1 MKPQDFNQLI
11 ADLLGAIYNEKTS
24 PVKTNPDYSWQDFD
38 VFTDESDREA
48 LEPGLRVTACVYE
61 SGNVGLTLNYT
72 PKADSD
78 TSKAVLAAY
87 KRLRAKNLCL
97 MAAERAQDSMRASL
111 EADQL
116 LNQAA
121 ALLGIPVAELEKTVN
136 VDGKEA

>member
-1 MKPQDFNQLI
+1 MKPQDFNLLLVS
-11 ADLLGAIYNEKTS
+11 LLGAIYNEKTS

-38 VFTDESDREA
+38 VFTDESDRDA

-61 SGNVGLTLNYT
+61 SGAVGLTLNFS
-72 PKADSD
+72 PKSESD
-78 TSKAVLAAY
+78 TRKAVLAAY

-97 MAAERAQDSMRASL
+97 MAAERSQESMRASL

-121 ALLGIPVAELEKTVN
+121 ALLGIPVAELEKNVN
-136 VDGKEA
+136 DEEA

>member
-1 MKPQDFNQLI
+1 MKPQDFNQLL
-11 ADLLGAIYNEKTS
+11 ASLLGAIYNEKTS

-38 VFTDESDREA
+38 VFTDESDRDA

-61 SGNVGLTLNYT
+61 SGAVGLTLNFS
-72 PKADSD
+72 PKSESD
-78 TSKAVLAAY
+78 TRKAVLAAY

-97 MAAERAQDSMRASL
+97 MAVERSQDSMRASL

>member
-1 MKPQDFNQLI
+1 M
-11 ADLLGAIYNEKTS
+11 
-24 PVKTNPDYSWQDFD
+24 
-38 VFTDESDREA
+38 
-48 LEPGLRVTACVYE
+48 
-61 SGNVGLTLNYT
+61 
-72 PKADSD
+72 PKAESD